1 MDQPA
6 QTFGYMV
13 AGYVVIFG
21 ALFGYLLSL
30 IIRWRALL
38 QKKQKLAEK

>member
-6 QTFGYMV
+6 QTIGYMV

-30 IIRWRALL
+30 IIRWRSLQ
-38 QKKQKLAEK
+38 QKKNHLTEK